1 MLILLAALLG
11 LALAAVT
18 YLHFER
24 AGPRAGVPLLARA
37 LAWALLL
44 LLVFNISCPAP
55 AERLTPLVLLDGSL
69 SMQAAGGQWAAAR
82 DAAAAIGEVT
92 LFGDSRTEAGDSL
105 PSLGRSL
112 LRPALVAM
120 AASDRPVEVLTDGEL
135 EDARDLP
142 ADLLD
147 RVTVRIFPRDSAA
160 DDALTLVSGPDRVTV
175 GDSIVLEID
184 VRRFHSDD
192 TTSIPVEVTLGER
205 VLARGRADLDQGSA
219 ARARI
224 ALSSGALS
232 AGEHVLTVRRTG
244 PADAE
249 PATDQRLHRVV
260 VTASPGVVLIAS
272 PGDWDARMLYR
283 TLRDVAQLP
292 VRGYVQLERNRWR
305 SMESL
310 APVDE
315 ATIRRSARGAD
326 LLVLKGRQGT
336 WAEGT
341 GARGIWL
348 WPSGE
353 NGEALLPGDWYL
365 GAAEVS
371 PVASA
376 FLGLPLDSFPPATRI
391 TPIQPGEGDVV
402 VLQGQE
408 RRRGAERPVATVR
421 DDGRHRRAMVA
432 VDGIWR
438 WAFRGG
444 ASEDAYRAWVAATT
458 TWLLAGTDSVR
469 GVARVPR
476 PVVER
481 GRPLVFEW
489 AGPGS
494 PRDAPLVWS
503 FGDSNR
509 ADTLRFDG
517 AGRAEVLLPPGEY
530 RYRLGEGGTGVV
542 AVETYSSE
550 YLPRPVTIAARAA
563 RTPRP
568 SPRESVREQFWL
580 FGLAVA
586 ALAVEWWWRRRL
598 GLR

>member
-1 MLILLAALLG
+1 MTILLAALLG

-18 YLHFER
+18 YLYFER
-24 AGPRAGVPLLARA
+24 AGLRAGVPLIARA

-44 LLVFNISCPAP
+44 LLAFNISCPAP

-69 SMQAAGGQWAAAR
+69 SMQAAGGQWTAAR
-82 DAAAAIGEVT
+82 DSAVATGEVMRI
-92 LFGDSRTEAGDSL
+92 GNGGAEPGDSL
-105 PSLGRSL
+105 PTLGRSL
-112 LRPALVAM
+112 LRPALAAV

-147 RVTVRIFPRDSAA
+147 RVTVRLFPRDSVA
-160 DDALTLVSGPDRVTV
+160 DDALTLVSGPARVTA
-175 GDSIVLEID
+175 GDSIPLEVD
-184 VRRFHSDD
+184 VRRFHSRD
-192 TTSIPVEVTLGER
+192 TTRITIEVALGER
-205 VLARGRADLDQGSA
+205 VLARGRAAVGEGGTG
-219 ARARI
+219 RARI
-224 ALSSGALS
+224 ALSSGALAS
-232 AGEHVLTVRRTG
+232 GEHLLTVRRTG
-244 PADAE
+244 AADAE
-249 PATDQRLHRVV
+249 PATDLRLHRVV
-260 VTASPGVVLIAS
+260 VTESPGVVLVAS

-283 TLRDVAQLP
+283 ALRDVAQLP

-305 SMESL
+305 SMETL

-315 ATIRRSARGAD
+315 ATIRRTARGAD
-326 LLVLKGRQGT
+326 LLVLKGRQGN
-336 WAEGT
+336 WADGS
-341 GARGIWL
+341 GARGLWL

-365 GAAEVS
+365 GATEAS

-376 FLGLPLDSFPPATRI
+376 FLGLPLDSFPPAIRI
-391 TPIQPGEGDVV
+391 TPIQPAEGDVV

-408 RRRGAERPVATVR
+408 RRRGAERPVVTVR
-421 DDGRHRRAMVA
+421 DDGRRRRALVA
-432 VDGIWR
+432 ADGLWR

-444 ASEDAYRAWVAATT
+444 ASQDAYRAWVAATT

-469 GVARVPR
+469 GIARVPR

-489 AGPGS
+489 AGQGR
-494 PRDAPLVWS
+494 PRDAALVWS
-503 FGDSNR
+503 SGDSSR

-530 RYRLGEGGTGVV
+530 RYRLGEGGTGLV
-542 AVETYSSE
+542 AVETWSSE

-580 FGLAVA
+580 FGLALA
-586 ALAVEWWWRRRL
+586 ALAVEWWWRRRM

>member
-18 YLHFER
+18 YLYFER
-24 AGPRAGVPLLARA
+24 AGPRAGVPLIARA

-44 LLVFNISCPAP
+44 LLAFNVSCPAP
-55 AERLTPLVLLDGSL
+55 AERLTPLVLLDASL

-82 DAAAAIGEVT
+82 DSAAATGEVV
-92 LFGDSRTEAGDSL
+92 LFGDGGAGPDDSL

-112 LRPALVAM
+112 LRPALVAV

-142 ADLLD
+142 ADLVD
-147 RVTVRIFPRDSAA
+147 RVTVRVFPRDSVT
-160 DDALTLVSGPDRVTV
+160 DDALTLVSGPDRVTA

-184 VRRFHSDD
+184 VRRFHSSD
-192 TTSIPVEVTLGER
+192 TTSVPIEVALGER
-205 VLARGRADLDQGSA
+205 VLARGRAAMDQGGTG
-219 ARARI
+219 RARI
-224 ALSSGALS
+224 ALWSSALA
-232 AGEHVLTVRRTG
+232 AGEHVLTLRRTAA
-244 PADAE
+244 ADAE
-249 PATDQRLHRVV
+249 PATDMRLHRVV
-260 VTASPGVVLIAS
+260 VTASPGVVLLAS
-272 PGDWDARMLYR
+272 PGDWDARTLYR
-283 TLRDVAQLP
+283 VLRDVAQLP
-292 VRGYVQLERNRWR
+292 VRGYVQLERDRWR

-310 APVDE
+310 APVDA

-326 LLVLKGRQGT
+326 LLVLKGRQGR

-341 GARGIWL
+341 GARGLWL

-365 GAAEVS
+365 NAAEVS

-376 FLGLPLDSFPPATRI
+376 FLGLPLDSFPPAIRI
-391 TPIQPGEGDVV
+391 TPIQPAEGDIV
-402 VLQGQE
+402 VLHGQE
-408 RRRGAERPVATVR
+408 RRRGAERPVVTVR
-421 DDGRHRRAMVA
+421 ADRRRRSALVAADGL
-432 VDGIWR
+432 WR
-438 WAFRGG
+438 WAFREG

-489 AGPGS
+489 AGQGS

-503 FGDSNR
+503 FGDSSR

-530 RYRLGEGGTGVV
+530 RYRLSEGGTGVV
-542 AVETYSSE
+542 AVEAFSSE

-568 SPRESVREQFWL
+568 SPRESVREQLWL
-580 FGLAVA
+580 FALALA
-586 ALAVEWWWRRRL
+586 ALAVEWWWRRRM

>member
-1 MLILLAALLG
+1 MMILLAALLG

-18 YLHFER
+18 YLYFER
-24 AGPRAGVPLLARA
+24 AGPRAGIPLIARA

-44 LLVFNISCPAP
+44 LLAFNISCPAP

-69 SMQAAGGQWAAAR
+69 SMQAAGGKWTAAR
-82 DAAAAIGEVT
+82 DSAVATGEVMR
-92 LFGDSRTEAGDSL
+92 FGNGGAEPGDSI
-105 PSLGRSL
+105 PILGRSL
-112 LRPALVAM
+112 LRPALVAVT
-120 AASDRPVEVLTDGEL
+120 ASDRPVEVFTDGEL

-142 ADLLD
+142 ADLVD
-147 RVTVRIFPRDSAA
+147 RVTVRVFARDSVA
-160 DDALTLVSGPDRVTV
+160 DDALTLVSGPARVTA
-175 GDSIVLEID
+175 GDSIVLEVD
-184 VRRFHSDD
+184 VRRFHSGD
-192 TTSIPVEVTLGER
+192 TTSITIDVALGAR
-205 VLARGRADLDQGSA
+205 VLARGRAAVDEGGA
-219 ARARI
+219 GRARI
-224 ALSSGALS
+224 TLPSGALA

-244 PADAE
+244 AADAQ
-249 PATDQRLHRVV
+249 PATDLRLHRVV
-260 VTASPGVVLIAS
+260 VTESPGVVLVAA

-283 TLRDVAQLP
+283 VLRDVAQLP
-292 VRGYVQLERNRWR
+292 VRGYVQLEPNRWR

-310 APVDE
+310 VPVDE

-326 LLVLKGRQGT
+326 LLVLKGRQGR
-336 WAEGT
+336 WADGS
-341 GARGIWL
+341 GARGLWL

-365 GAAEVS
+365 GATAGS

-376 FLGLPLDSFPPATRI
+376 FLGLPLDSFPPAIQI
-391 TPIQPGEGDVV
+391 TPIQPTEGDVV

-408 RRRGAERPVATVR
+408 RRRGAERPVVTVR
-421 DDGRHRRAMVA
+421 DDGRQRRALVA
-432 VDGIWR
+432 ADGLWR

-444 ASEDAYRAWVAATT
+444 ASQDAYRAWVAATT

-481 GRPLVFEW
+481 GRPLAFEW
-489 AGPGS
+489 AGQGS
-494 PRDAPLVWS
+494 PRDAALVWS
-503 FGDSNR
+503 VGDSSR

-530 RYRLGEGGTGVV
+530 RYRLGEGGTGLV
-542 AVETYSSE
+542 AVEAWSSE

-580 FGLAVA
+580 FGLALA